1 MAIYI
6 YIEKLLRNVV
16 FTIHYLIK
24 DEKKERKK
32 ELSEAFDIISG
43 QEPGPSLSPPSIG
56 GSQTEIGK

>member
-16 FTIHYLIK
+16 FTIHHLIK
-24 DEKKERKK
+24 RKK

>member
-1 MAIYI
+1 M
-6 YIEKLLRNVV
+6 KR
-16 FTIHYLIK
+16 
-24 DEKKERKK
+24 KKERKK